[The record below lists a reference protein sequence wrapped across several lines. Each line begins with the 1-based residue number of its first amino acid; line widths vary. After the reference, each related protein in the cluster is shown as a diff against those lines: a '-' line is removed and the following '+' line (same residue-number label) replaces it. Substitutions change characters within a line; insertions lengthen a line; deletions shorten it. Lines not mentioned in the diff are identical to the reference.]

1 MADNGAHLLQE
12 FCRKMCH
19 LFLSVE
25 ITPKPAWDIL
35 LVHLFLLEL
44 CWYKTGRIERS
55 IRVSVINAHTNMS
68 SIKKCLFLS
77 SVENEHYSGL
87 YFWYYYYRE
96 TCKKH
101 TCCGWNR
108 YGITEAN
115 DRKRPLM
122 SAAAFPCWYRIV
134 PNKIWCIFSAL
145 SSLVLYV
152 NNKDCQSERSLK

>member
-1 MADNGAHLLQE
+1 MADNSAHLLQE
-12 FCRKMCH
+12 FCSTMCH

-35 LVHLFLLEL
+35 IVHFFPLEL
-44 CWYKTGRIERS
+44 YWYKTGGIERS
-55 IRVSVINAHTNMS
+55 IRASGISVHTNMT
-68 SIKKCLFLS
+68 SIKKRQFLS
-77 SVENEHYSGL
+77 SAEKEHCSGL

-101 TCCGWNR
+101 TCCGWNG

-122 SAAAFPCWYRIV
+122 STATFPCWYRIV
-134 PNKIWCIFSAL
+134 PNEIRCIFSAL

-152 NNKDCQSERSLK
+152 NNKDCQS